1 MAEQLRI
8 ALLRMRQVQALTG
21 DSRSAAFEKRKAGLL
36 PDPISIGA
44 RAKAYPEHEILA
56 INSARI
62 AGATDDQI
70 RDLVKR
76 LHTDRK
82 NFAPGID

>member
-1 MAEQLRI
+1 MAEQLRV
-8 ALLRMRQVQALTG
+8 ALLRIKQVQALTG

-36 PDPISIGA
+36 PQPISTGL

-56 INSARI
+56 INGARI

-76 LHTDRK
+76 LHAERK
-82 NFAPGID
+82 KFAPKVD